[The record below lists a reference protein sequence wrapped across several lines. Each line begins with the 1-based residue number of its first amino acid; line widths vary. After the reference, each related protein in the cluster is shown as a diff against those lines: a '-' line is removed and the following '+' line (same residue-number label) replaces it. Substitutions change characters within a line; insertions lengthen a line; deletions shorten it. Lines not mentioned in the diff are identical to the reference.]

1 MTSASALERILK
13 RDRLVVIA
21 GLAAVASLAWAY
33 TLAGVGMGM
42 NAFQMTGMS
51 DAGAASVSP
60 VPWSPVRALVVF
72 AMWLIMMIAMMLPSA
87 APVVLLFAAI
97 ARKRR
102 TPASAEVGAA
112 AFVAGYLAIW
122 AVFSAGAALA
132 QWAFEMSRLLT
143 PMMQSTSAWF
153 DGVLLLAAGVYQL
166 TPLKQACLGRC
177 RQPVGFLTQ
186 HWRSGTSGAFRMG
199 VAHGIFCLGCCWF
212 LMALLFMGGVMN
224 LYWIAGIATYV
235 LAEKLLPRQRWLS
248 PAAGWALIALAAA
261 ILARAAWAT

>member
-21 GLAAVASLAWAY
+21 GLAAVASLAWAH

-51 DAGAASVSP
+51 DAGATSVSP
-60 VPWSPVRALVVF
+60 VAWSPARALVVF

-102 TPASAEVGAA
+102 TPARAEVGAA

-143 PMMQSTSAWF
+143 PMMQSTSAAF
-153 DGVLLLAAGVYQL
+153 DGALLLAAGVYQL
-166 TPLKQACLGRC
+166 TPFKRACLRTC
-177 RQPVGFLTQ
+177 RSPLGFLMSR
-186 HWRSGTSGAFRMG
+186 WRTGCSAVFGMGLEHGAYC
-199 VAHGIFCLGCCWF
+199 VGCCWA
-212 LMALLFMGGVMN
+212 LMLLLFAGGVMN
-224 LYWIAGIATYV
+224 LSVIAALTAFV
-235 LAEKLLPRQRWLS
+235 AVEKLAPFGMHSAWISGVLLM
-248 PAAGWALIALAAA
+248 AAGLWMLV
-261 ILARAAWAT
+261 R